1 MAREPSPD
9 QHKDLS
15 WLLSGLT
22 ERVPHTRS
30 ALLLSSDGLVRAVH
44 GLERNDAEH
53 LAALASGFYSLARS
67 AGKRFDSGGDVRQI
81 VTELSTSLL
90 FVAAA
95 GHGTY
100 LAVIAGREA
109 DASVLAY
116 EMAML
121 IKSVRPHLATPDRQ
135 PDRQPPG

>member
-1 MAREPSPD
+1 MGSDTAPA
-9 QHKDLS
+9 QQTDLS
-15 WLLSGLT
+15 WLLRGLV

-30 ALLLSSDGLVRAVH
+30 ALLLSSDGLVKAVD
-44 GLERNDAEH
+44 GLEQDEAEH
-53 LAALASGFYSLARS
+53 LAALASGLYSLARS

-81 VTELSTSLL
+81 VTELSNSVL

-95 GHGTY
+95 GHGAH
-100 LAVIAGREA
+100 LAVLAGRDA

-121 IKSVRPHLATPDRQ
+121 IKSVRSHLATPARQ
-135 PDRQPPG
+135 PARQ

>member
-1 MAREPSPD
+1 MSKPAAD
-9 QHKDLS
+9 QPTDLS
-15 WLLSGLT
+15 WLLHGLI
-22 ERVPHTRS
+22 ERVPHSRS
-30 ALLLSSDGLVRAVH
+30 ALLLSSDGLVKAVH
-44 GLERNDAEH
+44 GLERDEAEH
-53 LAALASGFYSLARS
+53 LAAVASGLYSLARS

-95 GHGTY
+95 GHGAH
-100 LAVIAGREA
+100 LAVLAQRGA

-121 IKSVRPHLATPDRQ
+121 IKSARPHLATPDRR
-135 PDRQPPG
+135 PER